1 MNKSIINGIDV
12 SEYFIEVVDEGGSTI
27 DYKILP
33 NSERLL
39 VEKIFEQNQQLKR
52 LQEENKRLQMLSCA
66 NCGEKY
72 LSPDGA
78 ELYEKNVQL
87 QKENE
92 KQKEQIKQLEDFIKS
107 DGEIDHINHEYT
119 YKLRKENKELEKE
132 LEQLNKKCYETLKML
147 KHEYDGRQKDNEQW
161 FTRCTE
167 NHNEDSKVIEK
178 YRSALENIK
187 DYCIKTT
194 SRPLERKFILTMIN
208 EALNE

>member
-1 MNKSIINGIDV
+1 MSETTINGIDV
-12 SEYFIEVVDEGGSTI
+12 SECRYYH
-27 DYKILP
+27 YKGCTA
-33 NSERLL
+33 NNFGKCDSSSEIY
-39 VEKIFEQNQQLKR
+39 KNCYYKQLKR

-87 QKENE
+87 QKESE
-92 KQKEQIKQLEDFIKS
+92 KQKELIKQLEDFIKT

-119 YKLRKENKELEKE
+119 YKLRKENKEMEKE
-132 LEQLNKKCYETLKML
+132 LERLNKECYETLKML

-194 SRPLERKFILTMIN
+194 SRPLERKFILTIIN